1 MNRAFHRIATMCRVL
16 EVSPSGYY
24 AWRTRSRSQ
33 RERADEALCKRINAI
48 HDWSEGTYGAPRIHA
63 ELRSEGWCVG
73 RKRVARLMQAFGL
86 RGVKRRTFM
95 ATTDSDKRA
104 RPAPDRVERDF
115 TATAPDELWVS
126 DISFIRTW
134 EGFVFLA
141 VVLDVFT
148 RRVVGWSIARHMRK
162 ELPLSALEMALQHRR
177 PERVIHHS
185 DQGCQYT
192 SAAFQGRCAAANVT
206 VSMGSVGDCFDNAMA
221 ESFFATLECEL
232 LRRKALRSR
241 DEAEQE
247 LFRFIEGWYN
257 PRRRHSAL
265 GYRAPMEFE
274 AEYWEQV
281 SNPEP
286 VH

>member
-1 MNRAFHRIATMCRVL
+1 
-16 EVSPSGYY
+16 
-24 AWRTRSRSQ
+24 
-33 RERADEALCKRINAI
+33 
-48 HDWSEGTYGAPRIHA
+48 
-63 ELRSEGWCVG
+63 
-73 RKRVARLMQAFGL
+73 
-86 RGVKRRTFM
+86 
-95 ATTDSDKRA
+95 
-104 RPAPDRVERDF
+104 
-115 TATAPDELWVS
+115 
-126 DISFIRTW
+126 
-134 EGFVFLA
+134 
-141 VVLDVFT
+141 
-148 RRVVGWSIARHMRK
+148 
-162 ELPLSALEMALQHRR
+162 
-177 PERVIHHS
+177 
-185 DQGCQYT
+185 
-192 SAAFQGRCAAANVT
+192 
-206 VSMGSVGDCFDNAMA
+206 MA